1 MSSQHQPEDQP
12 ADDRPEEP
20 DGHVAG
26 SDQAEDQSAGAQEE
40 KPAEDA
46 RLEELSEHID
56 TARSRAEDAG
66 VLDDPDQEEY
76 VDSGLTEDEDDQTIA
91 PPG

>member
-1 MSSQHQPEDQP
+1 MSSQDQPEDQP
-12 ADDRPEEP
+12 ADDRPDEP
-20 DGHVAG
+20 DPDVAG
-26 SDQAEDQSAGAQEE
+26 ADQAEDQPAEE
-40 KPAEDA
+40 DGKPAEDA

-56 TARSRAEDAG
+56 KARSRAEDAG

-76 VDSGLTEDEDDQTIA
+76 VDSGVTEDEDDQTIA